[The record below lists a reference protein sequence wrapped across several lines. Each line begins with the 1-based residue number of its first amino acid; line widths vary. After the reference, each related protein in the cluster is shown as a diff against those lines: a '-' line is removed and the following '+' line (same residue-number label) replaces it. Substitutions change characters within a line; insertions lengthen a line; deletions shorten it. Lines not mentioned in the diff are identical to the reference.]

1 MLIDRIDNRTLSIL
15 CERVGVS
22 FEVGQDPYRIFERE
36 AGDARDA
43 YGRHM
48 KSVADLVRNGSC
60 LADAVHRQGNYFPP
74 NFVNLI
80 EVGEKTGHLDRVL
93 ARMAD
98 YYRNF
103 ADLQATFVSSIIWPV
118 VQLLIGLIVVSVLI
132 YMPVILADMQ
142 VATTGDIDSGSEVPD
157 LLGLG
162 LVGWS
167 GLAIF
172 WGWVLAIGAGLAAL
186 YVLVRN
192 GHLAFIYKALSRMPV
207 IGRALRGFDEATF
220 IQTLGM
226 AIESGINASTAIDLA
241 FKTCRSDAFRSQAR
255 QAHDAIRQGR
265 EMHLVLQDTGLFSA
279 DTIDAV
285 QLGEESG
292 RLAET
297 LDKHFKVL
305 QMRVRFAMSTLTQLA
320 STLVWIVVSALLVFV
335 IFKIFGR
342 YLALGPG
349 AVDAAVEKVIESRG
363 SN

>member
-1 MLIDRIDNRTLSIL
+1 MLINRIDDRTLSVL

-43 YGRHM
+43 YGQHM
-48 KSVADLVRNGSC
+48 QSVASLVRNGSS
-60 LADAVHRQGNYFPP
+60 LAEAIHRQGNYFPP

-93 ARMAD
+93 SRMAD
-98 YYRNF
+98 YYKNL
-103 ADLQATFVSSIIWPV
+103 ADLRSTFVSSIIWPL
-118 VQLLIGLIVVSVLI
+118 VQLFIGLLVVSVLI
-132 YMPVILADMQ
+132 YMPVIMADLQ
-142 VATTGDIDSGSEVPD
+142 AAAGDTESEVPD

-162 LVGWS
+162 LVGWR
-167 GLAIF
+167 GLGIF
-172 WGWVLAIGAGLAAL
+172 WGWVLAILGALAGL
-186 YVLVRN
+186 YVLLRN
-192 GHLAFIYKALSRMPV
+192 GHLDAINKFLGRLPV
-207 IGRALRGFDEATF
+207 VGRALRGFDEATF

-226 AIESGINASTAIDLA
+226 GIESGINASDAIALA
-241 FKTCRSDAFRSQAR
+241 FKTCRSDMFQTKAQ

-265 EMHLVLQDTGLFSA
+265 EMHLVLKDTGLFSA

-285 QLGEESG
+285 HLGEESG

-297 LDKHFKVL
+297 LDKHFKML
-305 QMRVRFAMSTLTQLA
+305 QMRVRFALTTLTQLA
-320 STLVWIVVSALLVFV
+320 STIVWIIVSSLLVFV

-349 AVDAAVEKVIESRG
+349 AVDAAVEKVMESRRG
-363 SN
+363 N

>member
-36 AGDARDA
+36 AGEARDA

-60 LADAVHRQGNYFPP
+60 LTEAVQRQGNYFPP

-103 ADLQATFVSSIIWPV
+103 ADLQSTFLNSIIWPA

-132 YMPVILADMQ
+132 YMPVVLADMQ
-142 VATTGDIDSGSEVPD
+142 MASAGGEEGLEAPD

-162 LVGWS
+162 LVGWR

-172 WGWVLAIGAGLAAL
+172 WGWVLAIAAAL
-186 YVLVRN
+186 TAVYVAVRN
-192 GHLAFIYKALSRMPV
+192 GYLGFIYKALSRMPV
-207 IGRALRGFDEATF
+207 IGRAVRGFDEATF

-226 AIESGINASTAIDLA
+226 AIESGINASSAIDLA
-241 FKTCRSDAFRSQAR
+241 FKTCRSDAFRSQAQR
-255 QAHDAIRQGR
+255 AHDAIRQGR
-265 EMHLVLQDTGLFSA
+265 EMHLVLKDTGLFSA

-285 QLGEESG
+285 HLGEESG

-305 QMRVRFAMSTLTQLA
+305 QMRVRFAMTALTQLA
-320 STLVWIVVSALLVFV
+320 STVVWVVVSALLVFV

-349 AVDAAVEKVIESRG
+349 AVDAAVEKVMESRSG
-363 SN
+363 N